1 MKKFLLLVLVAF
13 VSSTMSAQLVT
24 STTITKKQSPEKSYT
39 FMEAGV
45 GTLGG
50 DIKNDGISLDLGFG
64 YRKEYTQYLAWD
76 ILKIKAIAEISNLE
90 DTLTPQLM
98 TGVRG
103 TSPVLFG
110 NVTGYASFSI
120 GYGHN
125 IKGECG
131 GLAYEAQIGLNLT
144 SKLSLGLVYDNQ
156 SLSYEE
162 EDELIDEKFNYN
174 VSFTGIR
181 LGLRF

>member
-24 STTITKKQSPEKSYT
+24 STTVTRTKKQSSGKSGM
-39 FMEAGV
+39 FMEVGV

-50 DIKNDGISLDLGFG
+50 DIENDGISLDLGFG
-64 YRKEYTQYLAWD
+64 YRKGFSEYLAWD
-76 ILKIKAIAEISNLE
+76 ILKIKAVAEISNL
-90 DTLTPQLM
+90 DKSLTPQIM
-98 TGVRG
+98 TGIRG

-110 NVTGYASFSI
+110 NVTGYASFSA

-125 IKGECG
+125 IDMESG

-156 SLSYEE
+156 SLSFEDDWEE
-162 EDELIDEKFNYN
+162 YDLNF
-174 VSFTGIR
+174 SFTGVR